1 MSYKKA
7 LTIQDISC
15 VGQCSMTVALPI
27 ISACGHETAILPSA
41 VLSTHTC
48 GFSGFTVRDLADDMP
63 AINEHWVKENIKFD
77 AFCTGYLGSK
87 EQVDYV
93 KNIMATTGAEGCVKV
108 IDPAMADHGK
118 LYPAFDMEYVNA
130 MKKLC
135 DGADILLPNIT
146 EAAFLT
152 DTEYK
157 EDYDEAYINDLMVKL
172 QKMGSKTVV
181 ITGVSYNEGKTGI
194 AIRENGENKYY
205 EHERMEKSF
214 HGTGD
219 IYTAAFTGALLCGKD
234 VFDSVKIAADYTLE
248 CMKKT
253 ADDPDHWYG
262 VKFEKALPQL
272 IKSLNL

>member
-118 LYPAFDMEYVNA
+118 LYPAFDMEYVDA
-130 MKKLC
+130 MKRLC

-172 QKMGSKTVV
+172 EAMGSKTVV
-181 ITGVSYNEGKTGI
+181 ITGVGYNEGKTGI

-219 IYTAAFTGALLCGKD
+219 IFSSVLCGALTKGENVYDATQKAVD
-234 VFDSVKIAADYTLE
+234 FTIACIKQTI
-248 CMKKT
+248 
-253 ADDPDHWYG
+253 PDRENHPYG
-262 VKFEKALPQL
+262 VKFEECMHLLCK
-272 IKSLNL
+272 